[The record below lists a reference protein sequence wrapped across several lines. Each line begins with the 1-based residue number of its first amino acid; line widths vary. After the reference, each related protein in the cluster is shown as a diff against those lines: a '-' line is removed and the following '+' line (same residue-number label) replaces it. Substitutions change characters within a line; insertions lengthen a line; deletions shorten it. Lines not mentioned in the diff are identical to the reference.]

1 MLSLLMRDLVSAD
14 AMSVVEILRRARSV
28 LLSVSTTVTVTCF
41 FALSPTVT
49 LRQSRTTCSFVM
61 RCPNLETNKP
71 DPIEPDFVGGEGFV
85 LGFFLTSGGGGF
97 GVGKV
102 IGGVVFEVFGN

>member
-1 MLSLLMRDLVSAD
+1 
-14 AMSVVEILRRARSV
+14 
-28 LLSVSTTVTVTCF
+28 
-41 FALSPTVT
+41 
-49 LRQSRTTCSFVM
+49 M

-102 IGGVVFEVFGN
+102 IGGVVFEVFGI